1 MGRQKIKI
9 ELLVHD
15 LKGPL
20 AVIETGIISLLE
32 REKKYGSLTE
42 KQHKVLQRALR
53 NTKIT
58 RTLVNDALEV
68 GRSTEG
74 IINKNKFRISNFIKQ
89 SLVEIFDL
97 TDHNTAEKIKECGKL
112 SPIKEILLKKGILL
126 DIDKALWLQEVWL
139 DECKMRQV
147 LRNLLNNALKYRD
160 EHVELTIKKDD
171 QSIFISVSDDGDGIP
186 ENYHQKIFDCYFQME
201 TEREHCIR
209 GHGLGLAGVMIL
221 VEDMG
226 GDLSLESAQGKGARF
241 SVKIPLDVP

>member
-32 REKKYGSLTE
+32 REKKYGPLTE
-42 KQHKVLQRALR
+42 KQQKVLQRALR

-226 GDLSLESAQGKGARF
+226 GNLSLESAEGKGARF